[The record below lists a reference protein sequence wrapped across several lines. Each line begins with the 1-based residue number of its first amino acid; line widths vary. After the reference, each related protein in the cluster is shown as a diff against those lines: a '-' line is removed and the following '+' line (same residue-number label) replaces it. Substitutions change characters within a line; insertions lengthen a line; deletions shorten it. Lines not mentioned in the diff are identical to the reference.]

1 MPSADLVLPKR
12 MSRVAVVAPVSR
24 TREALVA
31 LAGLGTVELA
41 GTLPPG
47 EGEAVEALH
56 RVRRVRGLAPAEP
69 AVLDRPPDVAALE
82 RAGESGLLEGEVEI
96 ARRTRM
102 AVPHGSFAAWV
113 GWAPTDALGPL
124 NDDLGRIGAA
134 AVELAPPA
142 WVEPPTL
149 LSPVKVEQPFRPLV
163 QSYGT
168 TPYGDIDPTAFTI
181 VSFVVMFGIMFG
193 DVGHGLVLVLLSL
206 WLRRRKKGRFAAFRG
221 LWVIPFAA
229 GLAGMFFG
237 FLYGECFGPTGLV
250 PTLWLDP
257 LEEPVTLLVVA
268 LAIGV
273 VLLTIS
279 YVLGIVNRWR
289 HFGLREAL
297 LAQFGVAGLSVFVG
311 GLILA
316 GGVYSGLVVLQVAGA
331 VVATVGVVL
340 LAVGLVLEAGHGATA
355 LTQVAI
361 ELFDA
366 VVRLFS
372 NLVSFTR
379 LAAFGLMHAALG
391 LVVFEA
397 ASALWGGPVG
407 VVLGTLV
414 FVVGNTATFAL
425 EALVTGVQALRLEY
439 YELYSRIFSGEGHAF
454 APWALPVRRLTPLER
469 DERRREAPHTTSS
482 PKEAS

>member
-12 MSRVAVVAPVSR
+12 MSRVAVVAPR
-24 TREALVA
+24 TRVREALVE
-31 LAGLGTVELA
+31 LAASGVVELV
-41 GTLPPG
+41 GNLPPP
-47 EGEAVEALH
+47 EGEEVEALRRLH
-56 RVRRVRGLAPAEP
+56 REGTAAAEP
-69 AVLDRPPDVAALE
+69 AVLDRLPDIAALE
-82 RAGESGLLEGEVEI
+82 AAGESDLLEGEVELVRR
-96 ARRTRM
+96 ARL
-102 AVPHGSFAAWV
+102 AVPHGSFTAWV

-124 NDDLGRIGAA
+124 NGRLAVIGAA
-134 AVELAPPA
+134 VVELSRPA

-149 LSPVKVEQPFRPLV
+149 LNPVKVEQPFRPLV

-168 TPYGDIDPTAFTI
+168 TPYGDLDPTVFTV
-181 VSFVVMFGIMFG
+181 VSFILMFGIMFG

-206 WLRRRKKGRFAAFRG
+206 WLRSRRKGRFAGIRRF
-221 LWVIPFAA
+221 WVIPFAA

-237 FLYGECFGPTGLV
+237 LLYGEAFGPTGLV

-257 LEEPVTLLVVA
+257 LEEPVTLLLVG
-268 LAIGV
+268 LAIGA

-279 YVLGIVNRWR
+279 YVLGIVNRCR
-289 HFGLREAL
+289 RGGFREAL
-297 LAQFGVAGLSVFVG
+297 LGQFGIAGLMVFVG
-311 GLILA
+311 GLLLA
-316 GGVYSGLVVLQVAGA
+316 GGVYAELLVLEVSGAI
-331 VVATVGVVL
+331 VGGVGLVL
-340 LAVGLVLEAGHGATA
+340 LAIGLVLEAGHGAAA
-355 LTQVAI
+355 LTQAGV
-361 ELFDA
+361 EFFDA

-407 VVLGTLV
+407 VVLATLV
-414 FVVGNTATFAL
+414 FLGGNAVTFAL

-454 APWALPVRRLTPLER
+454 APWAMPVR
-469 DERRREAPHTTSS
+469 S